1 MVYLLENSCII
12 PNEDEE
18 DQAMRMVDLIE
29 KKRDG
34 NELSTKEIEYIITK
48 YTNGEIPDYQIS
60 ALLMAIFYQDMT
72 DREIT
77 DLTLAIAHSGDV
89 IDLSPLDGIKVD
101 KHSTGGVGDTTTLIL
116 APLVASVGVTVAK
129 MSGRGLGYTGGTLDK
144 LEAIP
149 GFQIELSDE
158 AFIRI
163 VNESKVA
170 VIGQSGNLAPADKKL
185 YALRDVTATVDS
197 IPLIAS
203 SIMSK
208 KIAAGADAIVLDVTT
223 GDGAFMKNIED
234 ARRLAKTMTSIGKLA
249 HRQTVAVI
257 SDMSEPLGEA
267 IGNSLEVVEAIETL
281 NGNGPEDLL
290 EMCYALGSQ
299 MVVLA
304 NQAATIE
311 EARSLLQEALESG
324 KALDK
329 FKEMIRNQG
338 GDDSIVDQPER
349 LLTAEYVV
357 ELPAKASGIVSKLVA
372 NELGIAAMMLGAGR
386 KTKEDDIDHAVGLKL
401 NKKIGDPV
409 KEGESLLTIY
419 SNTKEISSVQE
430 LLYQNIQ
437 ISDSAEKP
445 TLIHDIITE

>member
-1 MVYLLENSCII
+1 
-12 PNEDEE
+12 
-18 DQAMRMVDLIE
+18 MRMVDLIE

-34 NELSTKEIEYIITK
+34 NELSKEEIEYIVTN
-48 YTNGEIPDYQIS
+48 YTNGKIPDYQVS

-72 DREIT
+72 NEEIT
-77 DLTLAIAHSGDV
+77 NLTLAIANSGDV
-89 IDLSPLDGIKVD
+89 IDLSSLEGIKVD

-158 AFIRI
+158 EFVRI

-197 IPLIAS
+197 LPLIAS

-223 GDGAFMKNIED
+223 GDGGFMKNIED

-249 HRQTVAVI
+249 NRETVAVI

-281 NGNGPEDLL
+281 QGNGPEDLV

-304 NQAATIE
+304 GKAKTTD
-311 EARSLLQEALESG
+311 EARTLLQEALESG
-324 KALDK
+324 KALAK
-329 FKEMIRNQG
+329 FKEMIQNQG
-338 GDDSIVDQPER
+338 GDPAIVEHPER
-349 LLTAEYVV
+349 ILTARYTM
-357 ELPAKASGIVSKLVA
+357 ELPAKQSGVVSKIVA

-386 KTKEDDIDHAVGLKL
+386 KTKEEDIDHAVGLKL
-401 NKKIGDPV
+401 HKKIGDTV
-409 KEGESLLTIY
+409 TKGESLLTIY
-419 SNTKEISSVQE
+419 SNDEEITSVIE
-430 LLYQNIQ
+430 LLYKNIE
-437 ISDSAEKP
+437 IGESAMKP